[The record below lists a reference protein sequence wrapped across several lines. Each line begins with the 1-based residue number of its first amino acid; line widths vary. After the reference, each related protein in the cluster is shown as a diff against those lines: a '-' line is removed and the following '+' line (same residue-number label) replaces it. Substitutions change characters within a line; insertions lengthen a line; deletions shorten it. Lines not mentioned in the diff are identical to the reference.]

1 MSQKTQPNPLPSSPT
16 QEKVM
21 VEDLDF
27 VADCK
32 TAFLEEKMPY
42 ANVLLLTIAGI
53 VVTFF
58 IWASNSRISEITRG
72 HGKVI
77 PSASLQIIQSL
88 EGGIVSQV
96 HVTEGQY
103 VEQGQ
108 PLVKIDDTHFSA
120 AYHESLFEHNDL
132 LAKIAR
138 LDAESND
145 APAIIFPEGFNTA
158 SAELVAS
165 EILLFKTRRENI
177 ETRQNRLQ
185 KSLALKNR
193 ELSMTRP
200 LADSGVVSQVEL
212 LRLETLVN
220 DLEGQIENEWSD
232 YKSEVVS
239 QNNEYKNRHRQIEE
253 TLRAYE
259 DKIFRTSITA
269 PISGIVN
276 KIHIRTLGGVLQ
288 PGAPIIEIVPNEDS
302 LLVEADISP
311 SDIAFISLQQ
321 EATVKLTAYDFSIYG
336 GLNGTVERISADT
349 FLNEK
354 GESHYKILVRT
365 GERSLQSSGEEFQII
380 PGMIAQVDIKAG
392 KKSILDYVLKPLMR
406 AKMNAFTER

>member
-1 MSQKTQPNPLPSSPT
+1 MSQESQPNSLPNGTPK
-16 QEKVM
+16 EKVLS
-21 VEDLDF
+21 EDLDF
-27 VADCK
+27 FGDCK

-53 VVTFF
+53 VVAFF
-58 IWASNSRISEITRG
+58 IWASNSRVSEIARG
-72 HGKVI
+72 QGKVI

-96 HVTEGQY
+96 HVAEGQF

-108 PLVKIDDTHFSA
+108 LLVKVNDMHFNA
-120 AYHESLFEHNDL
+120 AYNESLFESNDL

-138 LDAESND
+138 LNAESND
-145 APAIIFPEGFNTA
+145 LPELLFPEGFNTA
-158 SAELVAS
+158 NSELIAS
-165 EILLFKTRRENI
+165 ETLLFKTRRENI
-177 ETRQNRLQ
+177 ETQQERLQ

-220 DLEGQIENEWSD
+220 DIEGQLEREWSD

-239 QNNEYKNRHRQIEE
+239 QNNEYKTRHKQIEE
-253 TLRAYE
+253 TLLAYK
-259 DKIFRTSITA
+259 DKIYRTSITA
-269 PISGIVN
+269 PISGFVN
-276 KIHIRTLGGVLQ
+276 KVHIKTLGGVLQ

-302 LLVEADISP
+302 LLVQADISP

-336 GLNGTVERISADT
+336 GLNGTVEHISADT

-354 GESHYKILVRT
+354 GESFYKILVRT
-365 GERSLQSSGEEFQII
+365 GDRSLQTSGQELKII
-380 PGMIAQVDIKAG
+380 PGMVAQVDIKTG
-392 KKSILDYVLKPLMR
+392 KKSVLDYVLKPLMR